1 MADKSD
7 CILIFADGESTV
19 PSADVRRGLRD
30 KMKNAVTK
38 ASEVTVSTLQDNM
51 RCFLS
56 SLNTILSSLPE
67 DVGGLTLDEVEIQA
81 EIDGKGNVGI
91 SGIAS
96 AELATKGGIKF
107 VLRKKM

>member
-1 MADKSD
+1 MVDKSD
-7 CILIFADGESTV
+7 CILIFTAGESTV
-19 PSADVRRGLRD
+19 PSTDVRRGLRD
-30 KMKNAVTK
+30 KMKDVATK
-38 ASEVTVSTLQDNM
+38 ASEVTVNTLQDNM
-51 RCFLS
+51 HRFLN

-91 SGIAS
+91 SGIAT
-96 AELATKGGIKF
+96 AEIASKGGIKF